1 MIHGG
6 ERRAGGPIFMAV
18 AGMAVSTPG
27 QVAMGMGVMVIG
39 DPLHSGGRHA
49 FVTVRHR
56 GPREEQVD
64 ADERQGQPTPDQTG
78 LESHARETTP
88 TREEPQNS
96 RKSVLG
102 ATARPATI
110 EGMKPS
116 RSLGSLA
123 LMLLGLGAF
132 LAAAPVRACPFCDAV
147 SLTFAQEIAQSEA
160 AVIAKLVEPPPAT
173 ALEPAATGPLPK
185 GKFEVVEVLKGGD
198 LVAAAGHAGADAKP
212 IETIMLDEQPIGT
225 TFLLMGVEPPGLVWS
240 SPIRVG
246 ERAIAYLK
254 QLGDLPEK
262 GPERLAFFLRH
273 LEDEDETLTRDA
285 YDEFAVAPYD
295 DVKGLKDKLD
305 AARLLA
311 WIENPKVP
319 ANRRRLYATMLG
331 ICGTP
336 AEAERIAAILEGT
349 GVAADQPEV
358 RNGLDALIACHVAL
372 EGDKAL
378 DLVDR
383 LFLARD
389 GEGKE
394 VPFTETYA
402 AVMALRFLGEESDLV
417 PRERVL
423 KSLKLLLD
431 EPKLADLVIAD
442 LARWQDW
449 SVIDRLVTI
458 FKDAKADN
466 IFVRE
471 PIVNYLRAC
480 PLPEAAAAVKQL
492 ETIDPE
498 AVRRAATLAGLAGIA
513 TGADATT
520 TPPGPATAADDTAL
534 AKQIGTVVGD
544 EDPGVTATVPPTGT
558 SPAAPP
564 AKPEPTTNWKWV
576 LWAGIVLAVAVLART
591 LLKPGVS
598 GAA

>member
-1 MIHGG
+1 MK
-6 ERRAGGPIFMAV
+6 
-18 AGMAVSTPG
+18 
-27 QVAMGMGVMVIG
+27 
-39 DPLHSGGRHA
+39 
-49 FVTVRHR
+49 
-56 GPREEQVD
+56 
-64 ADERQGQPTPDQTG
+64 
-78 LESHARETTP
+78 HAR
-88 TREEPQNS
+88 
-96 RKSVLG
+96 
-102 ATARPATI
+102 
-110 EGMKPS
+110 
-116 RSLGSLA
+116 SLDSA
-123 LMLLGLGAF
+123 AVVLLGLGVL
-132 LAAAPVRACPFCDAV
+132 LAATPARACPFCSAV
-147 SLTFAQEIAQSEA
+147 SLTFAQEIAQSET
-160 AVIAKLVEPPPAT
+160 AVIARLVEPPPAT

-198 LVAAAGHAGADAKP
+198 LVAAAGHAGADMKP
-212 IETIMLDEQPIGT
+212 IETIMLDEQPVGT

-254 QLGDLPEK
+254 KLGELPEK
-262 GPERLAFFLRH
+262 GPDRLAFFMGH

-285 YDEFAVAPYD
+285 YDEFAVAPYE
-295 DVKGLKDKLD
+295 DVKGLKDKMD
-305 AARLLA
+305 AARLLS
-311 WIENPKVP
+311 WIEDPKVP

-331 ICGTP
+331 VCGTP
-336 AEAERIAAILEGT
+336 AEAERIAAILEGK
-349 GVAADQPEV
+349 GVAADAPEV

-372 EGDKAL
+372 EGEKAL

-383 LFLARD
+383 LFLARAGQD
-389 GEGKE
+389 QE

-449 SVIDRLVTI
+449 SAIDRLVTI

-480 PLPEAAAAVKQL
+480 PLPEAAAAVKEL
-492 ETIDPE
+492 EAIDPE
-498 AVRRAATLAGLAGIA
+498 AVRRAATLAGLAGVVA
-513 TGADATT
+513 AGDGAA
-520 TPPGPATAADDTAL
+520 PPPPAGGDDTAL
-534 AKQIGTVVGD
+534 AKTINPVVGD
-544 EDPGVTATVPPTGT
+544 EEPGVA
-558 SPAAPP
+558 AAPP
-564 AKPEPTTNWKWV
+564 PAATSPTAQPAKPAPTTTWKWA

-598 GAA
+598 GAG